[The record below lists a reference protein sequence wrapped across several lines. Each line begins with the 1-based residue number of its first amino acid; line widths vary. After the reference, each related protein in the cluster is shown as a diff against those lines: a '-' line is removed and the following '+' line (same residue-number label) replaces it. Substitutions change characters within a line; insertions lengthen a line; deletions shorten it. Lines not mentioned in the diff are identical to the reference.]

1 MALLDLFVDNNIY
14 LGIFWYK
21 REIVLILAHCSRL
34 FQSASH
40 HQLKTPRRQGQDG
53 RSVWQVGPWC
63 TGLTLRLALCHQ
75 HQGIW
80 HFTAPLTLQVTVD
93 SKLSPNLELEVVA
106 QAQVERDGL
115 ADPYCPSI
123 CKLLT
128 HGSINGDVPLNWTM
142 FKTGNHVRV
151 QSHFMQRDVAGFFQS
166 RNCPFDLQ
174 KKDIILLRD
183 HYVWSSH
190 TSHAL
195 DAT

>member
-1 MALLDLFVDNNIY
+1 MVLLDSFVDNNIY

-34 FQSASH
+34 FQRTSH
-40 HQLKTPRRQGQDG
+40 HQLKAARRQGQDG
-53 RSVWQVGPWC
+53 RRVWQVGPWC

-80 HFTAPLTLQVTVD
+80 HFTASLTLQVTVD
-93 SKLSPNLELEVVA
+93 SKLSPNLELEVIA

-115 ADPYCPSI
+115 ADPYSPSI

-128 HGSINGDVPLNWTM
+128 HCSVDGYVPLNWTM
-142 FKTGNHVRV
+142 FKTGNHVRI
-151 QSHFMQRDVAGFFQS
+151 QSHFMQRDMARFFKS

-174 KKDIILLRD
+174 KRKDML
-183 HYVWSSH
+183 
-190 TSHAL
+190 
-195 DAT
+195 